1 MGIIRENGV
10 ERDFLRDS
18 LYRQGDQVIAKKIG
32 GATKFNT
39 DLIPF
44 TLVSWY
50 FIMCFRLPFAPG
62 YLVPLLCVTVCLS
75 APVCFPSCM
84 SFVYIDDGDQ
94 FLILLAIP
102 CNTNVT
108 ISFCLI
114 CTFNVLYISC
124 CISMLICSILKS
136 PDIQSSPAIVFTNCS
151 AILYAPVLFT
161 TIIISPICC
170 KSTSVPG
177 HTSGL
182 SNSNFTDRK

>member
-39 DLIPF
+39 DLIPWLPF
-44 TLVSWY
+44 TLVLYYVLS
-50 FIMCFRLPFAPG
+50 FTL
-62 YLVPLLCVTVCLS
+62 YLVILVLFTECSRCLV
-75 APVCFPSCM
+75 ALVPFTEYFPSSM

-102 CNTNVT
+102 CSTNVT

-161 TIIISPICC
+161 HDYYITYLLLIYLCPWAHFWIE
-170 KSTSVPG
+170 
-177 HTSGL
+177 
-182 SNSNFTDRK
+182 